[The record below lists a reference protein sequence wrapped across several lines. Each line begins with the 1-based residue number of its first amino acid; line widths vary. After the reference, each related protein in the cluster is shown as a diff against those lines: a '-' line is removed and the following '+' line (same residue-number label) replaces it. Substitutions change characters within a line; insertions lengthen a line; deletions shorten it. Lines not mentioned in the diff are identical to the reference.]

1 MLTKIIILVY
11 IYLTH
16 YKFKISSTKYI
27 QIYIELFKY
36 LYSTNGI
43 FQGKFINSQCYSSQM
58 STKLSNFIISVR
70 HKITIFHDT
79 NYLLL
84 TFEYLEKNQNKCME
98 SYRLRNNHS
107 FRSINNTIPMFLF
120 QDFIRF
126 LHTLVTYK
134 F

>member
-1 MLTKIIILVY
+1 M
-11 IYLTH
+11 TH

-84 TFEYLEKNQNKCME
+84 TFEYLEKN
-98 SYRLRNNHS
+98 
-107 FRSINNTIPMFLF
+107 
-120 QDFIRF
+120 
-126 LHTLVTYK
+126 
-134 F
+134 